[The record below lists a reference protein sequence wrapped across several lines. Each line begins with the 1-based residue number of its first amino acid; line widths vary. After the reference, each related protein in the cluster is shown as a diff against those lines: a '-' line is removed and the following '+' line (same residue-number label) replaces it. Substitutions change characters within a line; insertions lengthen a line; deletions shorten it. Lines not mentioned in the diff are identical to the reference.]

1 MRIVQ
6 YNVTAIN
13 DVISLR
19 RHLFQ
24 MYVFPFLGYIIS
36 VSKINI
42 ESVSVN
48 IWSIIYVFV
57 TVSVTEISLLWAVCV
72 LSCQYHNKLLYSI
85 VWFCFF

>member
-24 MYVFPFLGYIIS
+24 ELFSLVGDL
-36 VSKINI
+36 V
-42 ESVSVN
+42 
-48 IWSIIYVFV
+48 V
-57 TVSVTEISLLWAVCV
+57 TVVTFKRYFIPISGHVCLPVCVIVISLHSDSDC
-72 LSCQYHNKLLYSI
+72 NKEAIKHTYLLT
-85 VWFCFF
+85 